1 MIVGTA
7 RIILYLPENYSLKD
21 KRQDLKSLLSRVTNQ
36 FNVAAAEV
44 GLHDQWTRAEVGI
57 ACVTTDTRH
66 ANEML
71 SRIVSF
77 FETNLQQGY
86 IEDYELEIIHI
97 S

>member
-7 RIILYLPENYSLKD
+7 RITLYLPENYSLKD
-21 KRQDLKSLLSRVTNQ
+21 KRQDVRSMLARVTNQ

-44 GLHDQWTRAEVGI
+44 GLHDEWTRAQIGI
-57 ACVTTDTRH
+57 ACVTTDSKH

-77 FETNLQQGY
+77 IEGNLQQGHL
-86 IEDYELEIIHI
+86 EDYELEIIHI
-97 S
+97 